1 MMHSVEHLIACRVRE
16 LRAARHWT
24 LDEAATAL
32 GISRRSLV
40 MIERGDA
47 NPNLTTLLRVA
58 SGLGVSLASLVETEQ
73 ERPSVLLGEANGR
86 VLWRTTKGSRASLL
100 VASGALELWRWSIAP
115 GDHRDGEPHSPGTLE
130 ALVVV
135 EGELTLHVRSA
146 ETQVA
151 TGRSALFAGDQPH
164 AYQNQGTTS
173 VVFLL
178 AVHEP
183 VPDAEALAGPRG
195 PAIS

>member
-1 MMHSVEHLIACRVRE
+1 MHSVEQLIASRVRE

-24 LDEAATAL
+24 LDEAAAAL
-32 GISRRSLV
+32 GISRRSLA

-58 SGLGVSLASLVETEQ
+58 SGLGVSLASLVETEP
-73 ERPSVLLGEANGR
+73 EPPTVLLGEANGR

-100 VASGALELWRWSIAP
+100 VASGALELWRWSIAA
-115 GDHRDGEPHSPGTLE
+115 GDQRHGEPHSPGTLE
-130 ALVVV
+130 ALLVV
-135 EGELTLHVRSA
+135 EGELTLRVRSVV
-146 ETQVA
+146 TQVS
-151 TGRSALFAGDQPH
+151 TGKSALFAGDQPH
-164 AYQNQGTTS
+164 AYQNQAATP

-183 VPDAEALAGPRG
+183 VPDPGAVAARRRH
-195 PAIS
+195 AIS

>member
-1 MMHSVEHLIACRVRE
+1 MHSVEELIGGRIRE
-16 LRAARHWT
+16 LRAAKRWT

-40 MIERGDA
+40 MIERGSA

-58 SGLGVSLASLVETEQ
+58 SGLGVSLASLVETEPA
-73 ERPSVLLGEANGR
+73 PSIVVGEANGR
-86 VLWRTTKGSRASLL
+86 VLWRTSKGSRASLL
-100 VASGALELWRWSIAP
+100 VASGALELWRWSIAA
-115 GDHRDGEPHSPGTLE
+115 GDHRNGEPHSVGTLE
-130 ALVVV
+130 ALLVV
-135 EGELTLHVRSA
+135 EGELTLCVRTV

-164 AYQNQGTTS
+164 AYHNTGKTP

-183 VPDAEALAGPRG
+183 VPDPGAVMTRRG
-195 PAIS
+195 QGIG

>member
-1 MMHSVEHLIACRVRE
+1 MHSVEHLIAGRVRE
-16 LRAARHWT
+16 LRAARNWT

-32 GISRRSLV
+32 GISRRSLA

-58 SGLGVSLASLVETEQ
+58 SGLGVSLASLVEAEP
-73 ERPSVLLGEANGR
+73 EPPSVLLGEANGR

-100 VASGALELWRWSIAP
+100 VASGELELWRWSIAP
-115 GDHRDGEPHSPGTLE
+115 GDHRDGEPHSPGTVE
-130 ALVVV
+130 ALLVL
-135 EGELTLHVRSA
+135 EGELILQMRTV

-164 AYQNQGTTS
+164 AYQNQGTTP

-183 VPDAEALAGPRG
+183 VPDADTVAGRG
-195 PAIS
+195 RPAIR

>member
-1 MMHSVEHLIACRVRE
+1 MMHSVEHLIASRVRE
-16 LRAARHWT
+16 LRAARRWT

-32 GISRRSLV
+32 GISRRSLA

-58 SGLGVSLASLVETEQ
+58 SGLGVPLASLVETER
-73 ERPSVLLGEANGR
+73 EPPSVLVGEASGR
-86 VLWRTTKGSRASLL
+86 VLWRTTKGSCASLL
-100 VASGALELWRWSIAP
+100 VAAGALELWRWCIAP

-130 ALVVV
+130 ALLVL
-135 EGELTLHVRSA
+135 EGELTLHVRTVEA
-146 ETQVA
+146 QVA
-151 TGRSALFAGDQPH
+151 TDRSALFAGDQPH
-164 AYQNQGTTS
+164 AYANQGTIP

-183 VPDAEALAGPRG
+183 VPDAGARARRRG
-195 PAIS
+195 PGTG

>member
-1 MMHSVEHLIACRVRE
+1 MHSVDHLIAGRVRE
-16 LRAARHWT
+16 LRAARNWT

-32 GISRRSLV
+32 GISRRSLA

-58 SGLGVSLASLVETEQ
+58 SGLGVTLASLVEAEP
-73 ERPSVLLGEANGR
+73 EPPSVLLGEANGR

-115 GDHRDGEPHSPGTLE
+115 GDHRDGEPHSPGTVE
-130 ALVVV
+130 ALLVLD
-135 EGELTLHVRSA
+135 GELTLQMRTV

-151 TGRSALFAGDQPH
+151 KGRSALFAGDQPH
-164 AYQNQGTTS
+164 AYQNQGTTP

-183 VPDAEALAGPRG
+183 VPDADTVAGRRR
-195 PAIS
+195 PAIR

>member
-1 MMHSVEHLIACRVRE
+1 MHSVEHLIANRVRE

-24 LDEAATAL
+24 LDEAATVL
-32 GISRRSLV
+32 GISRRSLA

-58 SGLGVSLASLVETEQ
+58 SGLGVSLASLVEAQPEP
-73 ERPSVLLGEANGR
+73 PSILLGEANGR

-115 GDHRDGEPHSPGTLE
+115 GDHRNGEPHSPGTVE
-130 ALVVV
+130 ALLVL
-135 EGELTLHVRSA
+135 EGELTLHVRTV

-151 TGRSALFAGDQPH
+151 AGRSALFAGDRPH
-164 AYQNQGTTS
+164 AYQNQGTTP

-183 VPDAEALAGPRG
+183 VPDADAVAGRRRPSLR
-195 PAIS
+195 